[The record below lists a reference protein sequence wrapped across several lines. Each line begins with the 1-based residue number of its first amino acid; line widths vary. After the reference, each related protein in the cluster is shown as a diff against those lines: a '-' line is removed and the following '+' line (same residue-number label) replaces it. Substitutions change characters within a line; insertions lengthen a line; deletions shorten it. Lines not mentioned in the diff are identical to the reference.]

1 MSYLNS
7 SEKVVS
13 VELFIN
19 IKYLYESILLNIAA
33 VTKDLEAVY
42 QTDIRR
48 S

>member
-1 MSYLNS
+1 MVIWRDP
-7 SEKVVS
+7 KWV
-13 VELFIN
+13 
-19 IKYLYESILLNIAA
+19 LYESILVNIAA